1 MRISGI
7 IFAQTTTPT
16 KTCDVVFDTKKGTD
30 DESKKNKKNKRSTH
44 KRDDCLMKLL
54 KSSSNFTLRTR
65 IYMWTHALSKKG
77 YTSVLFV
84 RSSVNSRLTFT
95 QKSRSLSLVKF
106 AVVVVVVELFVLFA
120 RARGTKD
127 EKRASSSCSRALF
140 KKWNYS

>member
-16 KTCDVVFDTKKGTD
+16 KTCDVFLKRKD
-30 DESKKNKKNKRSTH
+30 DESKKHKKNKRSTH

-95 QKSRSLSLVKF
+95 RKSRSLSLVKF

-127 EKRASSSCSRALF
+127 EKRASSTRSRALF

>member
-1 MRISGI
+1 
-7 IFAQTTTPT
+7 
-16 KTCDVVFDTKKGTD
+16 VFDTKKGTD
-30 DESKKNKKNKRSTH
+30 DESKKHKKNKRSTH

-127 EKRASSSCSRALF
+127 EKRASSSRSPALF

>member
-1 MRISGI
+1 
-7 IFAQTTTPT
+7 
-16 KTCDVVFDTKKGTD
+16 VFDTKKGTD
-30 DESKKNKKNKRSTH
+30 DESKKHKKNKRSTH

-120 RARGTKD
+120 RDRGTKD
-127 EKRASSSCSRALF
+127 EKRASSSRSPALF

>member
-1 MRISGI
+1 
-7 IFAQTTTPT
+7 
-16 KTCDVVFDTKKGTD
+16 
-30 DESKKNKKNKRSTH
+30 
-44 KRDDCLMKLL
+44 MKLFKIDAL
-54 KSSSNFTLRTR
+54 KFHTSVVVVVGP
-65 IYMWTHALSKKG
+65 HAISKKG

-127 EKRASSSCSRALF
+127 EKRASSSRSPALF

>member
-1 MRISGI
+1 
-7 IFAQTTTPT
+7 
-16 KTCDVVFDTKKGTD
+16 VFDTKKGTD
-30 DESKKNKKNKRSTH
+30 DESKKHKKNKRSTH

-106 AVVVVVVELFVLFA
+106 VPSSRRRRVVRVVRARSRHERRKESLLLALA
-120 RARGTKD
+120 RA
-127 EKRASSSCSRALF
+127 L
-140 KKWNYS
+140 